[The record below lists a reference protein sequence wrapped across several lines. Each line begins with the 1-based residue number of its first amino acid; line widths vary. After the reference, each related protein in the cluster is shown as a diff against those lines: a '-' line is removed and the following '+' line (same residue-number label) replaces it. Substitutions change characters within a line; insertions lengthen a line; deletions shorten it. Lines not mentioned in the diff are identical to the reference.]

1 MKNCKSVICHWAV
14 CTLLALGGCTSHQI
28 EKAQKMDEQA
38 VGQIIEH
45 YVESINRC
53 DTVLFRH
60 IWAESNEVS
69 FIAPSGYY
77 TSYQEIKDSLL
88 IGIFGQ
94 KFKSRNLQ
102 KEHIK
107 IHINERNAWSEFF
120 WTFNAIKKDGTLHDT
135 KGHETQIFKKDNDG
149 LWKLVHIHYSTLK
162 NN

>member
-1 MKNCKSVICHWAV
+1 MKIYKPIIPILVV
-14 CTLLALGGCTSHQI
+14 CAFFVLGGCTSPKI
-28 EKAQKMDEQA
+28 EMKQKTNEQA
-38 VGQIIEH
+38 VRRIIGK

-53 DTVLFRH
+53 DTALFRR

-77 TSYQEIKDSLL
+77 ISYQEIKDSLL
-88 IGIFGQ
+88 IGIFEQ

-102 KEHIK
+102 KEHLK
-107 IHINERNAWSEFF
+107 IHINERNAWAEFF